1 MTLLRFKKKKKDF
14 AISRTQIVNTT
25 KKKEYTTNL
34 CDTLFLNES
43 KAIWFCCL
51 FYCKSAHF
59 LSLFLFLRIEF
70 KEQNW
75 WQRTIESSSFEW
87 VVCFLGRSAKH
98 TYKFLFPMDFKVFS
112 ALTKKWN
119 SAENSHIPFTWIH
132 QLLTFLPHLLYHS
145 VCVNVCVCQF
155 VYIYT
160 MIFWNHLRVS
170 CRHWGPLNFSW
181 CFLKSK
187 KFSENHGAMIKIRK
201 LNIDTHYILPY
212 LRLYVN
218 FINCALPTPS

>member
-1 MTLLRFKKKKKDF
+1 MWHTLLKWIKGYLILLFVLLQVCPLFKFVSVFKNWIKITKLVAKDH
-14 AISRTQIVNTT
+14 RV
-25 KKKEYTTNL
+25 
-34 CDTLFLNES
+34 
-43 KAIWFCCL
+43 
-51 FYCKSAHF
+51 
-59 LSLFLFLRIEF
+59 F
-70 KEQNW
+70 K
-75 WQRTIESSSFEW
+75 FEW